1 MPTCANK
8 NKEHNNK
15 LKRKALVLKNEGFTQ
30 KEIGEILG
38 RTQSTISSWL
48 SNM

>member
-1 MPTCANK
+1 MRPFDIFRAVTGTYP
-8 NKEHNNK
+8 
-15 LKRKALVLKNEGFTQ
+15 NEGFTQ